1 MNYAA
6 DLCAFLDDSP
16 VNFYAV
22 DTVRRRLEA
31 EGFSELKMEDCWA
44 LKPGD
49 RRFVVKNGTA
59 IFAFIV
65 GTGFPERVFN
75 IVSANSDS
83 PCFESVLDSA

>member
-6 DLCAFLDDSP
+6 DLCAFLDDSS

-44 LKPGD
+44 LEPGD
-49 RRFVVKNGTA
+49 RRFVVKTA
-59 IFAFIV
+59 LPFS
-65 GTGFPERVFN
+65 PSL
-75 IVSANSDS
+75 SA
-83 PCFESVLDSA
+83 PAAPSAASTLWPHTATRPASA